1 MYLINFILMLM
12 KILSLTVNIV
22 LCSCL
27 SCYFLITEFRAYF
40 LFDNGCVYSRVVS
53 VLVLLI
59 KCRANLIV
67 FYNFNTITTLVDIAR
82 YFWSC
87 AVTNFETLLPGCS
100 DNVSVYFLGDKC
112 VCCRHHDSL
121 LSVTLR
127 VRSPLA

>member
-12 KILSLTVNIV
+12 KILSLSVHID

-40 LFDNGCVYSRVVS
+40 LLYNGCVYSCDVS
-53 VLVLLI
+53 VRVLLI
-59 KCRANLIV
+59 NCRATLIF
-67 FYNFNTITTLVDIAR
+67 FYNFNTNTTLYVLAH

-87 AVTNFETLLPGCS
+87 AVTNFETLLPGWTG
-100 DNVSVYFLGDKC
+100 NALYYFLGGKC
-112 VCCRHHDSL
+112 VCCRNL
-121 LSVTLR
+121 EFLFLVTLC